1 MNYLLMK
8 EMEDTQMIE
17 ETKDEATLEGE
28 IGEEDQKTLE
38 LLDAIL
44 DDAAAK
50 EDPTESPGEESSIEP
65 PKGVSKELVVAAY
78 ENLLEMREVL
88 QRASN
93 LKVVRAASK
102 LGEAIVWLEDALGR
116 REKKDTNTKM

>member
-1 MNYLLMK
+1 
-8 EMEDTQMIE
+8 MIE